1 MVTDIFAVIA
11 DRTRRDILDTLRSGD
26 KAVGELVEALAA
38 SQPTVSKHLKVLRD
52 AGLVT
57 TRAVGQKRYYTLRL
71 EPLDDVGAWLA
82 GLRTTPE
89 SPAPDASSPAA
100 AAEDGTRGR
109 DGLAL
114 AGGVALA
121 DATVADAAFAA
132 ADGRHADDG
141 LGAAD
146 SLASPMGRPEPA
158 AAEVREAPL
167 ARAEPIEATTTTGD
181 ELVLVPAAVV
191 PAPVQKPS
199 AAGDHSRPAQ
209 IQRTV
214 ERTVERAAARATE
227 IMANLPKFGRRGK

>member
-1 MVTDIFAVIA
+1 MTDIFAVIA

-57 TRAVGQKRYYTLRL
+57 TRAQGQKRYYTLRL

-89 SPAPDASSPAA
+89 SPAPDAPSPAA
-100 AAEDGTRGR
+100 AAGDGTRGR
-109 DGLAL
+109 GGVAL
-114 AGGVALA
+114 GGGVALA

-141 LGAAD
+141 LVAAN
-146 SLASPMGRPEPA
+146 SPTSPPGHPEPA
-158 AAEVREAPL
+158 AEVPQAPL
-167 ARAEPIEATTTTGD
+167 ARAEPVEATTTTGD

>member
-1 MVTDIFAVIA
+1 MTDIFAVIA

-57 TRAVGQKRYYTLRL
+57 TRAQGQKRYYTLRL

-82 GLRTTPE
+82 GLRATPE
-89 SPAPDASSPAA
+89 SPATDAPSPAA
-100 AAEDGTRGR
+100 ADGDGARPR

-114 AGGVALA
+114 A
-121 DATVADAAFAA
+121 DAMRAEATLADAAFTAV
-132 ADGRHADDG
+132 DRRQADDG
-141 LGAAD
+141 LAAAGAP
-146 SLASPMGRPEPA
+146 ASPMGRPDP
-158 AAEVREAPL
+158 AAEVPEAPL
-167 ARAEPIEATTTTGD
+167 AGAEPVEATTTTGD

>member
-11 DRTRRDILDTLRSGD
+11 DRTRRDILETLRSGD

-57 TRAVGQKRYYTLRL
+57 TRAQGQKRYYTLRL

-89 SPAPDASSPAA
+89 SPAPDASSSAA
-100 AAEDGTRGR
+100 AAGDGARGR
-109 DGLAL
+109 DLAF

-132 ADGRHADDG
+132 ADGRQADDG
-141 LGAAD
+141 LVAED
-146 SLASPMGRPEPA
+146 TPASPTGRPEPA
-158 AAEVREAPL
+158 AEVPGAPL
-167 ARAEPIEATTTTGD
+167 AGTEPVEATTTTGD

-227 IMANLPKFGRRGK
+227 IMANLPKFGRRSK

>member
-57 TRAVGQKRYYTLRL
+57 TRAQGQKRYYALRL

-82 GLRTTPE
+82 ALRTTPG
-89 SPAPDASSPAA
+89 SPAPGAHSPAA
-100 AAEDGTRGR
+100 AAGDGARTR
-109 DGLAL
+109 DGLAS
-114 AGGVALA
+114 ADGSALA
-121 DATVADAAFAA
+121 DGTVAGAAFAA
-132 ADGRHADDG
+132 ADSRQADDS
-141 LGAAD
+141 LAAAD
-146 SLASPMGRPEPA
+146 SPASPMGRPEPVA
-158 AAEVREAPL
+158 GVPEAPL
-167 ARAEPIEATTTTGD
+167 TGAEPVEATTTTGD

-191 PAPVQKPS
+191 PAPVQKPL